1 MTDTIT
7 NILFILYAGA
17 LLLISIVFLI
27 SLIYHAKKY
36 GFKLFDFK
44 NDKKLTF
51 KNEIMF
57 IDHMSEKLVSKV
69 GTTRVVKK
77 LFIVFMYN

>member
-17 LLLISIVFLI
+17 LLLISIVCLI
-27 SLIYHAKKY
+27 SLIYYAKKY

-44 NDKKLTF
+44 NNKKTNIQ
-51 KNEIMF
+51 K
-57 IDHMSEKLVSKV
+57 
-69 GTTRVVKK
+69 
-77 LFIVFMYN
+77 